1 MQTPV
6 AYDLEYCSTLGVG
19 VYKLFSEGKTGCMV
33 CADRTGRIGH
43 LYLRDIQD
51 PVTGK
56 IPPRTVDIESDRC
69 RYVIDNLLSY
79 VGPADYEAARRYVPD
94 PENYDLYNILEW
106 ERP

>member
-1 MQTPV
+1 MTSNTVPRSGWGFTNSSRKGRRDV
-6 AYDLEYCSTLGVG
+6 WFV
-19 VYKLFSEGKTGCMV
+19 
-33 CADRTGRIGH
+33 RTGRDVSDTSISGN
-43 LYLRDIQD
+43 IQD

>member
-1 MQTPV
+1 MAPK
-6 AYDLEYCSTLGVG
+6 E
-19 VYKLFSEGKTGCMV
+19 
-33 CADRTGRIGH
+33 RIEAVSYTH
-43 LYLRDIQD
+43 L
-51 PVTGK
+51 
-56 IPPRTVDIESDRC
+56 PPRTVDIESDRC